1 MRMFHRLALFV
12 ATLVLPATVFA
23 QATIT
28 GTVRDS
34 SGAVLPGVTVEAA
47 SPVLIE
53 KVRTGVSDGAGIFQ
67 ITELRP
73 GIYSVT
79 FTLQGFSVVRRE
91 GVELSGSAAAQLNV
105 ELRVSTVEETITV
118 TGEAPTVDVQST
130 TRQQVITDEMIN
142 TIPSGRNYT
151 SLGQLIPGVFT
162 TLPDQ
167 GGALGDPMASLT
179 IHGSRTTDQRVMQN
193 GVSTMTL
200 QAGGN
205 IGIAV
210 PNPAMAAE
218 VTIDTSAVSAE
229 QAVGG
234 LRVNYIPRDGGNTFA
249 GNLFVSFAN
258 ENTQGDN
265 LTQRLRD
272 KGLTLANSI
281 RTIWDVTPGF
291 GGPIRRD
298 RLWFYATGRH
308 NGSRLYAAGM
318 YFNRNAFNPNAWTY
332 EADRSRPAFNDS
344 DWKDAQIRLT
354 AQVTPKNK
362 VAFTW
367 DQQFRCSCPGGPG
380 VTSVNATRSPEA
392 AGFFRSPVQ
401 RLLHAEWTSPVTN
414 RLLLEAVALH
424 RTERWGFMHPQ
435 AAFRDSFITSQQS
448 EILAQM
454 IPAREL
460 STGLQYRSR
469 PNYNNTWVPNYF
481 FRFAASYVTGSHA
494 VKVGF
499 TDVTGFH
506 DQTDYTYHAP
516 VEYWFLNGVPTRINQ
531 YAWPIRYKS
540 DLNADF
546 GLFAQ
551 DRWTIGRLTATYGMR
566 FDMFKS
572 GFPEQTIGP
581 SALAPNRNATF
592 PASKNIDWKD
602 ITPRLGATYDLAG
615 DGKTAVKVSLNKY
628 LASQTLDNIGRT
640 PNPILRVVA
649 GQPATPVF
657 RSWNDANRDF
667 VPQCDLI
674 SLDANGECGAISDR
688 NFGTTSLFGQTF
700 DPDVLTGWGNRG
712 YNWEFA
718 AGVQRE
724 IMPRVSVDAGY
735 FRRWFGNFRIVD
747 NLAVEASDFSLFSIA
762 APSVPGLSTPTQ
774 IGGVWDVVPA
784 RFGQVRNYDTLSRKY
799 GTQIEHYNGFDLTMT
814 ARLEAGALLSGGLS
828 AGKWTRDAC
837 EVLAKVPEASNYIEL
852 PTGLAPVGQP
862 PVRIPLAFCHQES
875 PFLTQVKFM
884 GSYIIPRI
892 DVQVSATFQ
901 SVPGPEIR
909 ADYQVTNPVATP
921 GLGRPLA
928 GNAVSQTF
936 AAIAPLSAWGE
947 RLNEVDLR
955 IGKIFRIGSRRA
967 DFNID
972 IFNLFNSDTVLTENP
987 NLAVFRR
994 PTGIVLARFV
1004 KIGGTLAF

>member
-1 MRMFHRLALFV
+1 MRTCQRLVSFVGAL
-12 ATLVLPATVFA
+12 ALPATVFA

-53 KVRTGVSDGAGIFQ
+53 KVRTGVTDGAGIFQ

-79 FTLQGFSVVRRE
+79 FTLQGFGAVRRE
-91 GVELSGSAAAQLNV
+91 GVELSGNAATQLNV

-234 LRVNYIPRDGGNTFA
+234 LRINYIPRDGGNTFA

-258 ENTQGDN
+258 ENTQGNN

-281 RTIWDVTPGF
+281 KSIWDVTPGF

-298 RLWFYATGRH
+298 RLWFYATGRY

-332 EADRSRPAFNDS
+332 EADRDRPAFNDS
-344 DWKDAQIRLT
+344 DWEDVQIRLT
-354 AQVTPKNK
+354 AQATPKNK

-380 VTSVNATRSPEA
+380 TQPVTATRSPEA

-435 AAFRDSFITSQQS
+435 SAFRDSFITPQHT
-448 EILAQM
+448 ELLAQM

-460 STGLQYRSR
+460 SNGLQYRSR
-469 PNYNNTWVPNYF
+469 VNYNNTWVPNYF

-494 VKVGF
+494 VKVGL

-506 DQTDYTYHAP
+506 DQTDYSYHPP

-531 YAWPIRYKS
+531 FAYPIRYKS
-540 DLNADF
+540 DLHGDL
-546 GLFAQ
+546 GVFAQ

-581 SALAPNRNATF
+581 APLAPNRVATF
-592 PASKNIDWKD
+592 PKSSNIDWKD
-602 ITPRLGATYDLAG
+602 ITPRLGASYDPTG
-615 DGKTAVKVSLNKY
+615 DGRTAIKVSLNKY
-628 LASQTLDNIGRT
+628 LASQTLDNIGRN
-640 PNPILRVVA
+640 PNPILRLVSGA
-649 GQPATPVF
+649 NSSVF
-657 RSWNDANRDF
+657 RSWNDANRDV
-667 VPQCDLI
+667 VPQCDLLN
-674 SLDANGECGAISDR
+674 LDANGECGAISDR
-688 NFGTTSLFGQTF
+688 NFGNTSLFGQTF

-712 YNWEFA
+712 FNWEFA

-724 IMPRVSVDAGY
+724 ILPRVSVDAGY
-735 FRRWFGNFRIVD
+735 FRRWFGNFRVVD

-762 APSVPGLSTPTQ
+762 APSVPGLSTPTT

-784 RFGQVRNYDTLSRKY
+784 RFGQVRNHETLSRKY
-799 GTQIEHYNGFDLTMT
+799 GKQVEHYNGFDLTMT
-814 ARLEAGALLSGGLS
+814 ARLETGALLSGGVS

-852 PTGLAPVGQP
+852 ATGLAPGGQP
-862 PVRIPLAFCHQES
+862 AVRVPLDFCHQES
-875 PFLTQVKFM
+875 PFLTQLKFM
-884 GSYIIPRI
+884 GTYIIPVV

-909 ADYQVTNPVATP
+909 ADYQVTNPVAMP

-928 GNAVSQTF
+928 GNQASQTF
-936 AAIAPLSAWGE
+936 AAVSPLSTWGE

-1004 KIGGTLAF
+1004 KIGGTFAF